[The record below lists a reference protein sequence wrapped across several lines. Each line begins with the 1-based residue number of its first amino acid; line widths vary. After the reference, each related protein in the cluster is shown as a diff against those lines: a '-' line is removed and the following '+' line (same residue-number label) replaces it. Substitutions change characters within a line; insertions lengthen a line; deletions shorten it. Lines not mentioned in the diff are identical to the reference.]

1 MRTTTY
7 DTTAASVN
15 YAWEVETVATTECEN
30 YHVGDVIDYDGA
42 VDYADAELVAALDT
56 PPNCERLIVLVR
68 DSWKHGRSWA
78 YVRDGV
84 IDEYCRDSAGHPV
97 ARTPRVY
104 VREVQK
110 VGRS

>member
-30 YHVGDVIDYDGA
+30 YHVGDVADYEGA
-42 VDYADAELVAALDT
+42 TDYADAVQTAASDT
-56 PPNCERLIVLVR
+56 PLHFTRLIVLVR

-110 VGRS
+110 AGRS